1 MKTAHSRLPPMSS
14 LKPFEAAARHLS
26 FSKAADE
33 LCVTQAAVS
42 KQVNLL
48 EAYLGQKLFNR
59 QGRSVTLTDAGQQF
73 CQAVSMGL
81 SYIAD
86 TADQL
91 KSADSGQRVS
101 VAMRL
106 AFATQFMASKLSS
119 LQTQHPDIE
128 LNILTTEQNPTSLLD
143 SADMAIV
150 LGHEPQP
157 NIHAD
162 FLFSEEVFPVC
173 SAAYLEKHPDFTNPD
188 AIARQQL
195 IHLRD
200 SHWRDLSW
208 GPINWQTL
216 ARELGC
222 TNAVKEGGYSLDN
235 YSLLVQS
242 AISGVGVAI
251 GWLHLVHEQLALG
264 HLVRPL
270 KESFAIDRKHYLLI
284 PNERLQ
290 ANQEIRLVR
299 EWLLE
304 HTAFLR

>member
-1 MKTAHSRLPPMSS
+1 MSS

-48 EAYLGQKLFNR
+48 EEYLGQRLFNR
-59 QGRSVTLTDAGQQF
+59 KGRTVALTDAGQQF
-73 CQAVSMGL
+73 SQAVSMGL

-91 KSADSGQRVS
+91 KSAESGRRVS

-128 LNILTTEQNPTSLLD
+128 LNILTTEQNPTTLLD

-157 NIHAD
+157 SIHAD

-173 SAAYLEKHPDFTNPD
+173 SAAYLEQHPEFTNPD

-216 ARELGC
+216 AKELGC
-222 TNAVKEGGYSLDN
+222 TKVVKEGGYSLDN

-270 KESFAIDRKHYLLI
+270 NESFAIDRKHYLLI
-284 PNERLQ
+284 PNDRLH
-290 ANQEIRLVR
+290 ASQEIQLVR

-304 HTAFLR
+304 HTAFLRE

>member
-1 MKTAHSRLPPMSS
+1 MKTPYSRLPPMSS

-26 FSKAADE
+26 FSKAAEE

-42 KQVNLL
+42 KQVHLL
-48 EAYLGQKLFNR
+48 EEHLGKKLFIR
-59 QGRSVTLTDAGQQF
+59 QGRSVALSDAGLQF

-81 SYIAD
+81 GYIAD

-91 KSADSGQRVS
+91 KSTDTDRRVS

-119 LQTQHPDIE
+119 LQAQHPDLE
-128 LNILTTEQNPTSLLD
+128 LNILTTEQNPVKLLD
-143 SADMAIV
+143 STDMAIV

-157 NIHAD
+157 DIHAD

-173 SAAYLEKHPDFTNPD
+173 SKAYLEQHPGFKRPD
-188 AIARQQL
+188 DLATQQL

-200 SHWRDLSW
+200 SHWRELSW
-208 GPINWQTL
+208 GPINWHTL
-216 ARELGC
+216 ANELGC
-222 TNAVKEGGYSLDN
+222 QQPIKDGGYSLDN

-251 GWLHLVHEQLALG
+251 GWLHLVHEQLELG

-284 PNERLQ
+284 PKQRLKSSY
-290 ANQEIRLVR
+290 EIQLVR
-299 EWLLE
+299 EWLLQ
-304 HTAFLR
+304 HTEFLR